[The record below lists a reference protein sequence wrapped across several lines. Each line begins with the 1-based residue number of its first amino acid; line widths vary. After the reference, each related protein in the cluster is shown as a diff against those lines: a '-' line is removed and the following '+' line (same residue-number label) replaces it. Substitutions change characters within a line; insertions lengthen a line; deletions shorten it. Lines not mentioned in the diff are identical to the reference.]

1 MTKEE
6 RKIYAVAWYAKNRE
20 RLKQQ
25 RELRKTA
32 IPPYQPRT
40 RLTERGKKEARK
52 AYNKKYYRANGER
65 NNAKRKGCRAPR
77 KKSSYIRVE
86 NQTPAYR
93 ERLKRKNKRWAEK
106 NPSKHKEK
114 GRKAQ
119 IRRQF
124 AGVVDVEVKK
134 LLVETKLL
142 QLNIKKFLTHGETNE
157 KRN

>member
-1 MTKEE
+1 MTDAE

-40 RLTERGKKEARK
+40 RLTDKEKKEAKK
-52 AYNKKYYRANGER
+52 AYNKTYYKVNGER
-65 NNAKRKGCRAPR
+65 LNAKRRGCRAPR
-77 KKSSYIRVE
+77 KQPYIRVG
-86 NQTPAYR
+86 NSTPAYR
-93 ERLKRKNKRWAEK
+93 ERQKRKRARWAER
-106 NPSKHKEK
+106 NPDKHKER

-119 IRRQF
+119 VRRQF
-124 AGVVDVEVKK
+124 AGVVDVEIKK

-142 QLNIKKFLTHGETNE
+142 QLNIKKLLNRGETNE
-157 KRN
+157 KRR